1 MLTLTYH
8 NVVLGAQKND
18 LITVTRVLVICY
30 FHPWLDERIWMARVP
45 KTGKKGE
52 EKVRKWGRMEGCRL
66 RLRVKW
72 SDAVRKVRPAHPHRL
87 AGKPATP
94 DASKPVRRGTETRRG
109 HGERDGRP
117 SRRLLM
123 SFSLVAEGRG
133 GGGSG
138 GLLIRS
144 TAPANWPANARQL
157 RLMSLPTQINASATT
172 LWMSQL
178 IWRRFCKELSNL
190 FMHFMIYV
198 NERGGCN

>member
-87 AGKPATP
+87 AGKTSHPWRIKTCQKGNRDTTRSRRTGRATFSSPA
-94 DASKPVRRGTETRRG
+94 DVFFISRRGEG
-109 HGERDGRP
+109 WGGERGFADPVDCP
-117 SRRLLM
+117 SEL
-123 SFSLVAEGRG
+123 ACKCKAIE
-133 GGGSG
+133 
-138 GLLIRS
+138 
-144 TAPANWPANARQL
+144 ANVIAHTN
-157 RLMSLPTQINASATT
+157 
-172 LWMSQL
+172 
-178 IWRRFCKELSNL
+178 
-190 FMHFMIYV
+190 
-198 NERGGCN
+198 